1 MRVLYLSQYFAP
13 EVGATQTR
21 AHEMATG
28 LIRAGHDVT
37 MLTEVPNHPKGI
49 IFPEYRRK
57 LWVRENLEGIDVVRV
72 WVKASPVKTMRTRL
86 AFYLTYMLNATL
98 AGLALRGPYD
108 VIYATSPPLFVG
120 GAALALSG
128 LRRIPLIFEVR
139 DLWPESAVALNEL
152 HNLSFIRWAT
162 RLEEACYRRAKRIV
176 VVTQGIRDRLITRGF
191 GDKVLLI
198 PNGANTDLFHY
209 QSEAGKAIRQQL
221 DLDDDFLI
229 IYAGI
234 HGIAQGLETVLN
246 AAHKLRDHAG
256 LHFLFIG
263 DGPRKAELHA
273 LKERLALPN
282 VTMLAA
288 QPRETIP
295 AYLSAADVAL
305 VPLRR
310 LDIFRGA
317 LPSKIFDAWACEC
330 PIILSM
336 QGEAQQVLQQANA
349 GVYVEPESPSALA
362 QVVQEMINHSKL
374 LRRYGRNGRRFV
386 EEHYSRQAQAQRLT
400 RLLESLVP

>member
-362 QVVQEMINHSKL
+362 QVVQEMVNHSKL

>member
-13 EVGATQTR
+13 EAGATQTR
-21 AHEMATG
+21 AYEMATG
-28 LIRAGHDVT
+28 LIRAGHQVT

-49 IFPEYRRK
+49 IFPGYRRK
-57 LWVRENLEGIDVVRV
+57 LWVRENLEGIDVVHI

-86 AFYLTYMLNATL
+86 AFYLTYMINATL

-139 DLWPESAVALNEL
+139 DLWPESAVALGEL
-152 HNLSFIRWAT
+152 QNPRFIRWAT
-162 RLEEACYRRAKRIV
+162 RLEEACYHRAKRIV
-176 VVTQGIRDRLITRGF
+176 VVTQGIRDRLIARGF
-191 GDKVLLI
+191 DDKVLLI

-209 QSEAGKAIRQQL
+209 QSEAGKALRQQL
-221 DLDDDFLI
+221 DLGDDFLI

-234 HGIAQGLETVLN
+234 HGIAQGLETVLK
-246 AAHKLRDHAG
+246 AAHKLRDCAD

-263 DGPRKAELHA
+263 DGPRKTELLA

-282 VTMLAA
+282 VTMLDA

-349 GVYVEPESPSALA
+349 GVHVEPESPSALA
-362 QVVQEMINHSKL
+362 QTVQEMIDHRDL

-386 EEHYSRQAQAQRLT
+386 EEHYSRQAQSQRLVE
-400 RLLESLVP
+400 LLEAIG